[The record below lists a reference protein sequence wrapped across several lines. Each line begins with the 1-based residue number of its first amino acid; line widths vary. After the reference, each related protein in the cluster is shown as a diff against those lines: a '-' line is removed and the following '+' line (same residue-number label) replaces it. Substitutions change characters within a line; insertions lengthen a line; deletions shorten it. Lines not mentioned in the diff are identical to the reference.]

1 MNTTQKASDPK
12 EKSRFMTSDRM
23 VTNILTITAIGLGL
37 IAISVGLIGDNP
49 IVVNTLSV
57 AVILN
62 IVGIF
67 LATRG
72 VTLPGRVLLPGI
84 LTVAVGL
91 IAYNRGGLYHIS
103 IAGFPVV
110 IVLAGLL
117 LGSRGTF
124 FFAALASVTAAVI
137 GYADING
144 LSPFSE
150 TSRTGYDDIIVA
162 TTLFFSTSA
171 VLRVIIERLTESIHE
186 AEAFGQAQETA
197 NAELKKLQGDLE
209 QRVEQRTAELENRAN
224 QLDAIS
230 NVARSTASLQSL
242 EELLPAITKVVSERF
257 DYYHTGIFLLDETQE
272 FANLRASN
280 SDGGK
285 RMLARQH
292 KLRLDTNSI
301 VGFVTSQ
308 GQPRIALDVGTDAV
322 FFDNPDL
329 PDTRS
334 EMALPLRV
342 GGRIIGALD
351 VQSTQPN
358 AFTENDVANLSTLA
372 DQVAIAIENARLF
385 SESRDALRKSEE
397 TFSQYVQ
404 QEWSSFARHIKTT
417 GYKFDGKRTTP
428 LDEKESQKRVK
439 EIPKTGGLSL
449 EKAPRDLSIPIRLKG
464 QVIGV
469 LDVKSKSK
477 TRKWTPDDITLIEA
491 AVERTALAL
500 ENARLVES
508 SQLRASRERTI
519 GEISTRIGAVSDIE
533 AIMQAAV
540 EELGR
545 KIGGASEV
553 TLELDTETESQKS

>member
-1 MNTTQKASDPK
+1 MNTTQKASAFK
-12 EKSRFMTSDRM
+12 QKSRFMTSDKM
-23 VTNILTITAIGLGL
+23 VINILIITAIGLTL
-37 IAISVGLIGDNP
+37 IAVSVGLVGDNP
-49 IVVNTLSV
+49 IVVNTLAI
-57 AVILN
+57 AVILD

-72 VTLPGRVLLPGI
+72 ITLPGRILLPSI
-84 LTVAVGL
+84 LTFAVGL
-91 IAYNRGGLYHIS
+91 IAFNRGGLYHIS

-117 LGSRGTF
+117 LGSQGSF
-124 FFAALASVTAAVI
+124 FFALFASIVAGII
-137 GYADING
+137 GFADING
-144 LSPFSE
+144 LSPFAE

-162 TTLFFSTSA
+162 ATFFITTAA
-171 VLRVIIERLTESIHE
+171 VLRVIIQRLTESIQE
-186 AEAFGQAQETA
+186 AEAFGLAQETA
-197 NAELKKLQGDLE
+197 ILELKKLQGDLE
-209 QRVEQRTAELENRAN
+209 QRVEQRTIELENRAN

-230 NVARSTASLQSL
+230 NVARSTASLQNL
-242 EELLPAITKVVSERF
+242 EELLPAVTKLVSERF
-257 DYYHTGIFLLDETQE
+257 DYYHTGIFLLDEGQE
-272 FANLRASN
+272 FANLRAAN

-292 KLRLDTNSI
+292 KLKLDANSI

-351 VQSTQPN
+351 VQSTQSN
-358 AFTENDVANLSTLA
+358 AFSENDVANLSTLA
-372 DQVAIAIENARLF
+372 DQIAIAIENARLF
-385 SESRDALRKSEE
+385 SESREALRRSEE
-397 TFSQYVQ
+397 AFSQYVQ
-404 QEWSSFARHIKTT
+404 QEWSSFAKQVKTT

-428 LDEKESQKRVK
+428 LDKKDVQKK
-439 EIPKTGGLSL
+439 AKDIPMKGSLSL
-449 EKAPRDLSIPIRLKG
+449 EKAPRDLSIPIRFRG

-469 LDVKSKSK
+469 LDVKSKSGN
-477 TRKWTPDDITLIEA
+477 RKWTSDDIALLEA
-491 AVERTALAL
+491 SVERTALAL

-519 GEISTRIGAVSDIE
+519 GEISTRIGAVTNIE

-545 KIGGASEV
+545 KIGGATEV
-553 TLELDTETESQKS
+553 TLELDNSNDMEG

>member
-1 MNTTQKASDPK
+1 MNTTQKASAFK
-12 EKSRFMTSDRM
+12 QKSRFMTSDKM
-23 VTNILTITAIGLGL
+23 VINILIITAIGLTL
-37 IAISVGLIGDNP
+37 IAVSVGLVGDNP
-49 IVVNTLSV
+49 IVVNTLAI
-57 AVILN
+57 AVILD

-72 VTLPGRVLLPGI
+72 ITLPGRILLPSI
-84 LTVAVGL
+84 LTFAVGL
-91 IAYNRGGLYHIS
+91 IAFNRGGLYHIS

-117 LGSRGTF
+117 LGSQGSF
-124 FFAALASVTAAVI
+124 FFALFASIVAGII
-137 GYADING
+137 GFADING
-144 LSPFSE
+144 LSPFAE

-162 TTLFFSTSA
+162 ATFFITTAA
-171 VLRVIIERLTESIHE
+171 VLRVIIQRLTESIQE
-186 AEAFGQAQETA
+186 AEAFGLAQETA
-197 NAELKKLQGDLE
+197 ILELKKLQGDLE
-209 QRVEQRTAELENRAN
+209 QRVEQRTIELENRAN

-230 NVARSTASLQSL
+230 NVARSTASLQNL
-242 EELLPAITKVVSERF
+242 EELLPAVTKLVSERF
-257 DYYHTGIFLLDETQE
+257 DYYHTGIFLLDEGQE
-272 FANLRASN
+272 FANLRAAN

-292 KLRLDTNSI
+292 KLKLDANSI

-351 VQSTQPN
+351 VQSTQSN
-358 AFTENDVANLSTLA
+358 AFSENDVANLSTLA
-372 DQVAIAIENARLF
+372 DQIAIAIENARLF
-385 SESRDALRKSEE
+385 SESREALRRSEE
-397 TFSQYVQ
+397 AFSQYVQ
-404 QEWSSFARHIKTT
+404 QEWSSFAKQVKTT

-428 LDEKESQKRVK
+428 LDKKDVQKK
-439 EIPKTGGLSL
+439 AKDIPMKGSLSL
-449 EKAPRDLSIPIRLKG
+449 EKAPRDLSIPIRFRG

-469 LDVKSKSK
+469 LDVKSKSGN
-477 TRKWTPDDITLIEA
+477 RKWTSDDIALLEA
-491 AVERTALAL
+491 SVERTALAL

-519 GEISTRIGAVSDIE
+519 GEVSTRIGAVTNIE

-545 KIGGASEV
+545 KIGGATEV
-553 TLELDTETESQKS
+553 TLELDNSNDMEG

>member
-1 MNTTQKASDPK
+1 
-12 EKSRFMTSDRM
+12 MTSDRM
-23 VTNILTITAIGLGL
+23 VINILIITTIGLAL
-37 IAISVGLIGDNP
+37 IAIAVGLVGDNP
-49 IVVNTLSV
+49 LVVNILFSS
-57 AVILN
+57 VILN
-62 IVGIF
+62 ILGIF
-67 LATRG
+67 LTARG
-72 VTLPGRVLLPGI
+72 ISLPGRVLLPSI
-84 LTVAVGL
+84 LTIAIGV

-110 IVLAGLL
+110 VVLAGLL
-117 LGSRGTF
+117 LGSQGSF
-124 FFAALASVTAAVI
+124 FFAGFASVAAAII
-137 GYADING
+137 GYSDING
-144 LSPFSE
+144 LAPFAE

-162 TTLFFSTSA
+162 ATLFFSTSA
-171 VLRVIIERLTESIHE
+171 VLRVIIQRLTESIQE
-186 AEAFGQAQETA
+186 AEAFGLAQETA

-230 NVARSTASLQSL
+230 NVARSTASLQNL
-242 EELLPAITKVVSERF
+242 EELLPAITYVVSERF
-257 DYYHTGIFLLDETQE
+257 EYYHAGIFLLDEEQE
-272 FANLRASN
+272 FAILRAAN
-280 SDGGK
+280 SEGGK
-285 RMLARQH
+285 KMLARQH

-308 GQPRIALDVGTDAV
+308 GQPRIALDVGSDAV

-342 GGRIIGALD
+342 GDRIIGALD

-385 SESRDALRKSEE
+385 SESNEALRKTEE

-417 GYKFDGKRTTP
+417 GYKYDGRRTMP
-428 LDEKESQKRVK
+428 LDEKESQEKVK
-439 EIPKTGGLSL
+439 EIPKTGRLSL
-449 EKAPRDLSIPIRLKG
+449 EKPPRDLSVPIRFRG
-464 QVIGV
+464 QVIGI
-469 LDVKSKSK
+469 LDVKSKSN
-477 TRKWTPDDITLIEA
+477 TRKWTSDDVALIEA

-519 GEISTRIGAVSDIE
+519 GEISTKIGAVSNIE
-533 AIMQAAV
+533 SIMQAAV

-545 KIGGASEV
+545 KIGGATEV
-553 TLELDTETESQKS
+553 TLELDDSHNLEN